1 MPIQNSPYKA
11 FATLLNSSGHSV
23 SPAELHGFLLGRS
36 CAGAGFDVDGWMV
49 DATEVLGAAPEDNVR
64 QALIGL
70 QEMVKGE
77 LTSDDMTV
85 VLLLP
90 SDDAPLGE
98 RAIALGQW
106 CQGFLAGFGL
116 TARDNE
122 ISTEAMEVLQ
132 DLAAV
137 AQVQDALEDSEDG
150 ESDYMEVM
158 EYLRVAPLLL
168 FTECNKPAVPEPKPS
183 LH

>member
-1 MPIQNSPYKA
+1 MPTSNSPYSA
-11 FATLLNSSGHSV
+11 FATLLSSSGFTV
-23 SPAELHGFLLGRS
+23 SPAELHGQLLGRS
-36 CAGAGFDVDGWMV
+36 CAGASFEAEPWLLE
-49 DATEVLGAAPEDNVR
+49 ATELLGAEPQDNVR

-70 QEMVKGE
+70 QEMVKSE
-77 LTSDDMTV
+77 LNSTDVTL

-90 SDDAPLGE
+90 NDDAPLAE
-98 RAIALGQW
+98 RAAALGQW

-116 TARDNE
+116 TARD
-122 ISTEAMEVLQ
+122 SALSAEAMEVLQ
-132 DLAAV
+132 DMSAI
-137 AQVQDALEDSEDG
+137 AQVQNALDESDDG

-168 FTECNKPAVPEPKPS
+168 FSECGKPAPVEAKPL